1 MNLEMTV
8 TRSLKTRCLVLA
20 FTLLALPLA
29 AGAQQVVF
37 VSQHDFPNVDFSRL
51 VPGDAVPGQPGKV
64 FQHTVLSTGGGGWFV
79 TDGSTGPTNQEL
91 PPAADDQPPAPPVA
105 DEWEYTEAY
114 TGVGTRVPVLL
125 RTANPQRWFC
135 KGCKYVA
142 PYGDF
147 RMTIL
152 DRLQLSDGNWA
163 WVGQI
168 TLSGGAPARGT
179 VLTYPLYGD
188 RAMWLTEDEFNQAVQ
203 NNRSA
208 R

>member
-1 MNLEMTV
+1 MTRL
-8 TRSLKTRCLVLA
+8 TTRCLA
-20 FTLLALPLA
+20 FAFALVALPLVA
-29 AGAQQVVF
+29 DAQVVF
-37 VSQHDFPNVDFSRL
+37 VTQHDFPSVDFSRL
-51 VPGDAVPGQPGKV
+51 VPGDPVPGQAGKV
-64 FQHTVLSTGGGGWFV
+64 FQHTILATGGGGWFV
-79 TDGSTGPTNQEL
+79 TDGAGAPQGAEL
-91 PPAADDQPPAPPVA
+91 PGTDEPPLPPIA
-105 DEWEYTEAY
+105 DEWDYTEAY

-125 RTANPQRWFC
+125 RTANPVRWFC

-168 TLSGGAPARGT
+168 TFSGGAPAKGT

-188 RAMWLTEDEFNQAVQ
+188 RAMWLTEQEFNDAVQ
-203 NNRSA
+203 SNRGV